1 MIGGNYY
8 TLFGKKLT
16 KTQYVVILMTAFFL
30 YNMTAAVFINWLN
43 PIPGWILFG
52 IEVLA
57 VLTGAGIGIYNVIKE
72 QIKRKKNGKN

>member
-1 MIGGNYY
+1 MIGSNYY

-16 KTQYVVILMTAFFL
+16 KTQYVLICFAIFFI

-52 IEVLA
+52 IECAA
-57 VLTGAGIGIYNVIKE
+57 VLVGFGIGIYNVIKN
-72 QIKRKKNGKN
+72 KKK